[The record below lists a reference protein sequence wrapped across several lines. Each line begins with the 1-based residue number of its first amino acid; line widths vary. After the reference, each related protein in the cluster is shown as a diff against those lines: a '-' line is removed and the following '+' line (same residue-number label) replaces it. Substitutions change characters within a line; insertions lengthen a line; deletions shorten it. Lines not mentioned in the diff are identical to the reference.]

1 MMAVPL
7 RVVNTV
13 KQGGATPRRDLRRT
27 LTARLAAF
35 LAGQRPAAPLVDA
48 CPTMT
53 ALTVVVGDL
62 ASAAALWS
70 ARLGGHGEPLDPAQ
84 FDEPGLAQQ
93 FDLGPCPLILFE
105 PADDTAA
112 GEFLRA
118 HGDGLYTVA
127 LRDGAPTTSALAAL
141 FARFP
146 LLVPTHG
153 TFALN

>member
-1 MMAVPL
+1 MAIPL
-7 RVVNTV
+7 RTIRTNDRS
-13 KQGGATPRRDLRRT
+13 GATPRRTLRRT

-35 LAGQRPAAPLVDA
+35 LTGQHATARFPAP
-48 CPTMT
+48 CPSVA
-53 ALTVVVGDL
+53 ALTLVVGDL
-62 ASAAALWS
+62 AGAAAIWS

-118 HGDGLYTVA
+118 YGEGLYTIA
-127 LRDGAPTTSALAAL
+127 LRDGESGAPDLTSP
-141 FARFP
+141 RDRYP
-146 LLVPTHG
+146 RLVPNPMLISH
-153 TFALN
+153 N

>member
-1 MMAVPL
+1 MAIPL
-7 RVVNTV
+7 RTIDTN
-13 KQGGATPRRDLRRT
+13 KQGGAIPRRDLRRT

-35 LAGQRPAAPLVDA
+35 LAGQRPATPLLDH
-48 CPTMT
+48 CPPVT

-127 LRDGAPTTSALAAL
+127 LRDDAPSATALIAL

-146 LLVPTHG
+146 VLAPTHG
-153 TFALN
+153 MFALN